1 MTISILC
8 HPLDDFSFSVRF
20 FFQLELV
27 FNIQY
32 HYNSICS
39 FIKYCLSRFEHKS
52 VIKSNRFLIP
62 SLSRLLVSFSSQHQQ
77 VSTDTFL
84 FSQKRRQQR
93 KQWKW
98 VFRKQTLF
106 FFKWKWFLRQT
117 KLNHFKLKSVD
128 FIVLMAL
135 ISSHQIFVVVQPYA
149 KSCFWVFPIVIE
161 FCACG

>member
-1 MTISILC
+1 MSPIGWFLFYLIFRSL
-8 HPLDDFSFSVRF
+8 

-39 FIKYCLSRFEHKS
+39 FINIVCLDTRTQ
-52 VIKSNRFLIP
+52 ICDQSNRFLIP
-62 SLSRLLVSFSSQHQQ
+62 SLSRLLVSFSSHQHQQ

-84 FSQKRRQQR
+84 FSQQRRQQR

>member
-1 MTISILC
+1 MSPIKWFSFNLPFAFFFNWNWYSIFNITTIPFVHSSIL
-8 HPLDDFSFSVRF
+8 SVSTWT
-20 FFQLELV
+20 Q
-27 FNIQY
+27 IT
-32 HYNSICS
+32 
-39 FIKYCLSRFEHKS
+39 
-52 VIKSNRFLIP
+52 VIRFLIP
-62 SLSRLLVSFSSQHQQ
+62 SLSRLLVSFSAQHQQ

-84 FSQKRRQQR
+84 FSQQRRQQR